1 MITYDYH
8 CDANGETITVSHSIK
23 ETLTNWGQL
32 CSLANHSMGQTPP
45 HTPIRRLISSQE
57 TEAMNPHFQC
67 FQNQNQVVDA
77 VDPADIIYQLL
88 H

>member
-32 CSLANHSMGQTPP
+32 YSLANHQMGQTPP
-45 HTPIRRLISSQE
+45 FTPVRRLISCQE
-57 TEAMNPHFQC
+57 TQPDESS
-67 FQNQNQVVDA
+67 
-77 VDPADIIYQLL
+77 LL
-88 H
+88 MFSKSKPSGEGCSCC